1 MCLWQVNATE
11 LESKLEAKLD
21 TNKKELEAKMSDINT
36 NMKELEAKMSDI
48 NTNMKALGEKV
59 DQLGLTMAE
68 IKGALNVSSFFFFSP
83 SFIH

>member
-21 TNKKELEAKMSDINT
+21 TNK
-36 NMKELEAKMSDI
+36 KELEAKMSDI